1 MMKIKAVFFDID
13 GTLLNDHGS
22 ILPSTKRAIALA
34 RAQGI
39 YCGIATGRGLPNV
52 KQVISSLP
60 MDMFV
65 TYNGQYV
72 VNQDRVI
79 YAHPFDLATLKE
91 IVAYAQEHK
100 RQALFGGGEK
110 MMGSLTMRIGQS
122 KIFSRLLNHLPKGEL
137 FHLGS
142 HVLKRLSPNQ
152 KELRYQ
158 HLTLLQEPIYQC
170 VMLCS
175 NRDLLDI
182 QQSLPNCD
190 FQRSNPYSADI
201 VPKGGS
207 KINGIKEFA
216 KYLEIDMSEIMAF
229 GDHLN
234 DLEMLAGVGLGVA
247 MSNAQQIVKDQADF
261 VTLGNNHDGIYY
273 ALKYFEV
280 I

>member
-72 VNQDRVI
+72 IHHDHVI
-79 YAHPFDLATLKE
+79 YAHPFDVTTLKE
-91 IVAYAQEHK
+91 IVQYAHEHK
-100 RQALFGGGEK
+100 RQALFGSGDK

-122 KIFSRLLNHLPKGEL
+122 KLFSHLLNHLPKGEV
-137 FHLGS
+137 FHFGS
-142 HVLKRLSPNQ
+142 QLLKKLSPNQ
-152 KELRYQ
+152 KALRYQ
-158 HLTLLQEPIYQC
+158 QLSILQEPIYQC

-175 NRDLLDI
+175 NRELVEM
-182 QQSLPNCD
+182 QQFLPNCD
-190 FQRSNPYSADI
+190 FQRSNPYSVDI

-207 KINGIKEFA
+207 KIKGIKEFA
-216 KYLEIDMSEIMAF
+216 DYLGIEMSEIMAF

-234 DLEMLAGVGLGVA
+234 DLEMLAGVGIGVA
-247 MSNAQQIVKDQADF
+247 MGNAQEIVKQKADF
-261 VTLGNNHDGIYY
+261 VTLSNNHDGIYY
-273 ALKYFEV
+273 AMKQFEV